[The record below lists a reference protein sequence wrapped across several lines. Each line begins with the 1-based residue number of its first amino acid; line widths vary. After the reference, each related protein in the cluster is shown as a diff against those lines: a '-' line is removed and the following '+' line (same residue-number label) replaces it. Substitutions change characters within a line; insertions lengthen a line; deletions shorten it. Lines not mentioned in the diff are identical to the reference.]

1 MNFVSEEELKKKRE
15 SEGDQPEGSE
25 PSDNRTLYVRL
36 KEQRDKKQLE
46 YDETHAFKN
55 QFRGIDEAE
64 SDFLTQVDRAKTEQ
78 EIRKR
83 KEEQELLQLAREQM
97 HGQCSGAEL
106 PPVLLEKPQ
115 KAVVPSSGGSS
126 INKQAA
132 LVASF
137 VRKRPLSTD
146 GDPNQKQSSSGSTDH
161 KSKKLTSSPD
171 DSDCPPPPPSTNQR
185 VELQSHCK
193 LIGVLPGMP
202 NYSDSSDE
210 AGSSSNSESLESE
223 LPCVAV
229 FAGKGAS
236 KQQGNGC

>member
-1 MNFVSEEELKKKRE
+1 MEE
-15 SEGDQPEGSE
+15 
-25 PSDNRTLYVRL
+25 
-36 KEQRDKKQLE
+36 
-46 YDETHAFKN
+46 
-55 QFRGIDEAE
+55 
-64 SDFLTQVDRAKTEQ
+64 VDRAKTEQ

-83 KEEQELLQLAREQM
+83 KEEQELLQLARQQT

-115 KAVVPSSGGSS
+115 KATVPSSGGSS

-146 GDPNQKQSSSGSTDH
+146 GDPNQKQSSSSTNH
-161 KSKKLTSSPD
+161 KSKKLTSTESDSP
-171 DSDCPPPPPSTNQR
+171 PPPPPSTKQR

-229 FAGKGAS
+229 FAGKGAP
-236 KQQGNGC
+236 KQHDNGC